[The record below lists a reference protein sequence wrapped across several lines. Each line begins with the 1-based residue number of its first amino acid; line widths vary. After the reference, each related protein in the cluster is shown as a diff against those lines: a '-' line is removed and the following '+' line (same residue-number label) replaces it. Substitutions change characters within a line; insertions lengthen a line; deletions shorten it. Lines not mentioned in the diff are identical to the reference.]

1 VGTTT
6 PHATARI
13 RAVLEPDQGV
23 MPVRRWPVST
33 PVALELGVRALFADS
48 GAIRV
53 GVLLAH
59 RDAQGPMDGDLLVFA
74 HGGT

>member
-1 VGTTT
+1 
-6 PHATARI
+6 
-13 RAVLEPDQGV
+13 

-33 PVALELGVRALFADS
+33 PVALELGVRALFAVSLHS